1 MKDKTFKMF
10 SFHCVHQYILKLS
23 SAVLICFILIFNNC
37 VQHEKTTG
45 SPPFVIS
52 QEQVSSFVRNFNP
65 LIPSGSSRW
74 PTVSGIYEPL
84 FIYNSM
90 TGIYVPWLATGYEWK
105 DGNLQLD
112 VTIRENVT
120 WSDGQPFTAYD
131 VSYTFNLKKT
141 NAALDPRA
149 SWGYL
154 KSVEA
159 INDHLVRFKF
169 LRIFVPGL
177 HALTEQSII
186 PKHIWEN
193 IDDPVK
199 FTNPNPVATGPF
211 TEILRFDHQIWELGR
226 NPHYWQEGKPA
237 VERLRFYAYPT
248 NEQATIALINGEVD
262 WAGNFIPAIDRVF
275 VGRDP
280 ENHHYWFPRVGGSIF
295 LYVNTTKQF
304 LDQVEVRKA
313 ISLAIN
319 RELIVRVAMYDY
331 TIPAHPTALADG
343 LAPWRSPTATE
354 NGDWVEYDIERAN
367 EMLDNAGFKKGPNG
381 IRLLP
386 DGKELFFDISI
397 VSGWSDWIRAAQV
410 ISQNLKLVGINTRV
424 KTRDFG
430 AWLSSMQ
437 NGEFDMGIAWTEK
450 GPTPYRLYRGLM
462 SSEFLKPVGE
472 TAEVNWHRFAS
483 DEVDSLCVAFE
494 KTSDKEEIKQI
505 IYRMQEIFVDNAPA
519 IPLFAEPSWGQYNT
533 KRFTNFPT
541 EKNPYAQI
549 SPNYPPENLLVLVN
563 VEPK

>member
-1 MKDKTFKMF
+1 
-10 SFHCVHQYILKLS
+10 
-23 SAVLICFILIFNNC
+23 
-37 VQHEKTTG
+37 
-45 SPPFVIS
+45 
-52 QEQVSSFVRNFNP
+52 
-65 LIPSGSSRW
+65 
-74 PTVSGIYEPL
+74 
-84 FIYNSM
+84 M

-112 VTIRENVT
+112 VTLRENVI
-120 WSDGQPFTAYD
+120 WSDGEPFTAND
-131 VSYTFNLKKT
+131 VSFTFNLKKT

-159 INDHLVRFKF
+159 INNHLVRFKF

-177 HALTEQSII
+177 HALTEQAII

-193 IDDPVK
+193 IEDPVK
-199 FTNPNPVATGPF
+199 FTNPDPVATGPF

-280 ENHHYWFPRVGGSIF
+280 DNHHYWFPRVGGSIF
-295 LYVNTTKQF
+295 LYVNTTKPF
-304 LDQVEVRKA
+304 LDNIEVRKA

-343 LAPWRSPTATE
+343 LAPWRSETATE
-354 NGDWVEYDIERAN
+354 NGDWVAYDINRAN
-367 EMLDNAGFKKGPNG
+367 EMLDEAGFKKGPNG

-386 DGKELFFDISI
+386 DGNELFFDISI

-410 ISQNLKLVGINTRV
+410 ISQNLKMVGINTRV

-483 DEVDSLCVAFE
+483 DEVDSLCIAFE
-494 KTSDKEEIKQI
+494 KTSDRDEIKQI

-541 EKNPYAQI
+541 AKNPYAQI